1 MLSCPWLARGPQ
13 GVVQSHPHT
22 GHVQEVQCPRDSFV
36 QLFKG
41 FQAGLRQCLC
51 LFPGQNVQPM
61 LLCLQMFYPL
71 LGRLDQFQLL
81 PGFLPERDD
90 ILDRITILPFELI
103 NEINALLD
111 LIQFGVIGLIGVQT
125 ADQVCSS
132 VFCIV
137 VKIQQLPALVESS
150 PSSWA
155 AASTALEA
163 SPSRSTAPG
172 VSSSPE
178 SSA

>member
-1 MLSCPWLARGPQ
+1 M
-13 GVVQSHPHT
+13 VQSHPHT

-51 LFPGQNVQPM
+51 LFPSQNVQPM

-90 ILDRITILPFELI
+90 ILDRITILPFEFI
-103 NEINALLD
+103 NEINALSRRP
-111 LIQFGVIGLIGVQT
+111 IR
-125 ADQVCSS
+125 S
-132 VFCIV
+132 
-137 VKIQQLPALVESS
+137 
-150 PSSWA
+150 A
-155 AASTALEA
+155 AASFAL
-163 SPSRSTAPG
+163 
-172 VSSSPE
+172 
-178 SSA
+178 